1 MTMMT
6 SISKTIRTVPV
17 AAAAL
22 LLVASGAGWV
32 RAQTQ
37 IASRIDAAP
46 SSHPLTSA
54 LKIGRESVLAMEQ
67 IADYEAIFVK
77 KEILGGR
84 LVEQKMRIRFRE
96 QPRSIHLQFID
107 PHNGREVLYVEG
119 RNNNKLQVKD
129 SGLIALVGPISLD
142 PTSAMAMKETV
153 YPITEIGIRT
163 MLERLL
169 THWLSETS
177 SRNVTVK
184 FYPNARIGKT
194 ACQVVEA
201 THNAQG
207 PGVEYHKLRLYRDKE
222 TGLPIRVQ
230 QLGFPKRPGGE
241 APVVADY
248 TYLSLKTN
256 LGLSDRDFSLGN

>member
-1 MTMMT
+1 MPVMTT
-6 SISKTIRTVPV
+6 SPKSLGTVSV
-17 AAAAL
+17 ALAAL
-22 LLVASGAGWV
+22 LLVVGGAGAAC
-32 RAQTQ
+32 AQTQ

-46 SSHPLTSA
+46 PSHPLTSA
-54 LKIGRESVLAMEQ
+54 LKVGRESVMAMEQ

-77 KEILGGR
+77 KEIIGGR

-96 QPRSIHLQFID
+96 QPRSIHLQFIE
-107 PHNGREVLYVEG
+107 PHNGRQVLYIEG

-142 PTSAMAMKETV
+142 PTGSMAMKETV

-177 SRNVTVK
+177 SRNVTVQ
-184 FYPNARIGKT
+184 FYPNARIGKM

-201 THNAQG
+201 THSTPG

-230 QLGFPKRPGGE
+230 QLGFPRRPGGE
-241 APVVADY
+241 APVIADY

-256 LGLSDRDFSLGN
+256 LGLTDKDFSLGK